1 MVSSNGYTSEE
12 FNESTILKAVE
23 NIQESQK
30 GIQYYPATAI
40 PNSSSDNERGGIL
53 KMILAYV
60 RVH

>member
-1 MVSSNGYTSEE
+1 MMPSNGYASEE
-12 FNESTILKAVE
+12 FTESTILKAVE

-30 GIQYYPATAI
+30 ETQQYPATAI
-40 PNSSSDNERGGIL
+40 LNSSSDNERGGIL